1 MVGSEVKKYFKKSC
15 LFPFQFFFPLPLRV
29 PVLDAWLPG
38 LAAALAAPGRAP
50 ELGRRTRSRER
61 LVECGRDSRVLFKKG
76 MRFKEEEEEEEEDH
90 GS

>member
-1 MVGSEVKKYFKKSC
+1 M
-15 LFPFQFFFPLPLRV
+15 